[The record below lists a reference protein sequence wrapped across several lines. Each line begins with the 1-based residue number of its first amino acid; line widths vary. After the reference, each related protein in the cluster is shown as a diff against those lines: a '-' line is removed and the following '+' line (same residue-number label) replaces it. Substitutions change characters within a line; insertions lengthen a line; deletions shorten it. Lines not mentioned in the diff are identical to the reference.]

1 MDYSE
6 KLDLIDIDNGADICS
21 GGPMFIASKGNTMFS
36 YNPLNRDH

>member
-21 GGPMFIASKGNTMFS
+21 SGPMFMAAKGNTMFS
-36 YNPLNRDH
+36 DNALNGGH